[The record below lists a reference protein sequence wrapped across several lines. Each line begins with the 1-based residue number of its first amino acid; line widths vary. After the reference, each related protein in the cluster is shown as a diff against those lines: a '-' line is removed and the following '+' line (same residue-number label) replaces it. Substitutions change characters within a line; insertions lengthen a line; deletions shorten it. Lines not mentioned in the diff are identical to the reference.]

1 MPRQI
6 PLKRA
11 RGGGDDMVEGC
22 AAIYLKGIVAIIAL
36 VVVMTFCQ
44 MAYDARGFLVP
55 MFLIVAGLL
64 LVVFAIQERAQI
76 ALWLASVEERI
87 EPWIHDEK
95 RFAIVVAFCSMLICL
110 TLAILGI
117 VARQNIMK

>member
-11 RGGGDDMVEGC
+11 RGGEDDAVEGC
-22 AAIYLKGIVAIIAL
+22 AATYLKGIVAIIAL
-36 VVVMTFCQ
+36 VLVMTFCQ
-44 MAYDARGFLVP
+44 MAYDARGFLVCT
-55 MFLIVAGLL
+55 FLIVAGIG

-76 ALWLASVEERI
+76 KPWLASVEEQI
-87 EPWIHDEK
+87 EQWARDEK
-95 RFAIVVAFCSMLICL
+95 RFAIVVAFFSFLICL

-117 VARQNIMK
+117 VALRKGQ

>member
-11 RGGGDDMVEGC
+11 RGGGDDVVEGC
-22 AAIYLKGIVAIIAL
+22 ASTYLKGIVAIIAL

-55 MFLIVAGLL
+55 TFLIVAGLL

-76 ALWLASVEERI
+76 APWLASVEERI
-87 EPWIHDEK
+87 EQWVHDDK
-95 RFAIVVAFCSMLICL
+95 RFAIVVAFFSMLICL

-117 VARQNIMK
+117 IARQNIMK